1 VNDSIRA
8 ALLLAAVF
16 GPMLVEAS
24 RASRNE
30 RLQIARGGQAV
41 HGDVYDVMRVV
52 YPASF
57 LAMIVEGWLRAF
69 AIDRWTTAGF
79 VVFVAAKL
87 LKVWAIRSLGQC
99 WTFRVIVVPGAR
111 LVSEGPYRFLRHPNY
126 VAVIGEFVG
135 VGMMAGAVATGPL
148 AVTLFGFLIAL
159 RVGVETRAL
168 DAATAKSSKNHNR
181 P

>member
-1 VNDSIRA
+1 
-8 ALLLAAVF
+8 
-16 GPMLVEAS
+16 MLVEAS

-30 RLQIARGGQAV
+30 HLQIARGGREA
-41 HGDVYDVMRVV
+41 HGDVYAVMRVV

-57 LAMIVEGWLRAF
+57 IAMIVEGWLRDA
-69 AIDRWTTAGF
+69 AIDRWTTAGI
-79 VVFVAAKL
+79 VVFITAKL
-87 LKVWAIRSLGQC
+87 LKVWAIRSLGRC
-99 WTFRVIVVPGAR
+99 WTFRIIVVPGAP

-135 VGMMAGAVATGPL
+135 VGMMAGALATGPI

-168 DAATAKSSKNHNR
+168 DAATAKSPKNHNR